1 MCCYCALGQT
11 TLHRLTHPEARDCS
25 WSSTSSPV
33 TGSGSGG
40 DCEPGAAGEG
50 TNCSVPV
57 EVPTPELSVNRVVEP
72 LLAEEGLVGN
82 AAGAAAGAERL

>member
-1 MCCYCALGQT
+1 M
-11 TLHRLTHPEARDCS
+11 DCS

-33 TGSGSGG
+33 TGSGS
-40 DCEPGAAGEG
+40 DCEAGAAGAAGEG

-57 EVPTPELSVNRVVEP
+57 ELPTPEVPFNRVVLVFADVG
-72 LLAEEGLVGN
+72 LLDDEAAAA